1 MYVCV
6 PAPRVEEVRDKPIVS
21 YVGDSVV
28 LQCKME
34 DPKPKP
40 NSWTW
45 YRANGTSKVAEPFM
59 GSQCSRPTVKATHI
73 THTVCVYGEVI
84 FENFGKT

>member
-1 MYVCV
+1 MDVCV
-6 PAPRVEEVRDKPIVS
+6 PAPRVGEVRVKPIVS

-34 DPKPKP
+34 DPKPTP

-45 YRANGTSKVAEPFM
+45 YRANGTDKVAVPF
-59 GSQCSRPTVKATHI
+59 SALTSYC
-73 THTVCVYGEVI
+73 
-84 FENFGKT
+84 